1 MSRYLTPTHTFDLSA
16 MMRLA
21 WARAR
26 EAAKYNPF
34 SKRTSTPR
42 AEFAFALSR
51 VWAEAKAERALK
63 LWAIAQDA
71 GAAAEA
77 GRRAALPVHD
87 RQVEDAR
94 TALIFAEHNDT
105 NVGHRLVAEAR
116 AHLDQ
121 LQRAA

>member
-1 MSRYLTPTHTFDLSA
+1 MLRYLNTDLTFNLSI
-16 MMRLA
+16 MMRSA

-77 GRRAALPVHD
+77 ARRATLPVHD
-87 RQVEDAR
+87 RQIEDAR
-94 TALIFAEHNDT
+94 TALMFAEHNDT
-105 NVGHRLVAEAR
+105 VVGHRLVAEAR
-116 AHLDQ
+116 THLDQ